1 MRGMSFSLPS
11 HLKGLVGYILFIGCL
26 GWTALTLGHRIA
38 EKTLILV
45 SHAEEGSPAAPSRV
59 ERFILGQIAARKA
72 PQVPVPRSVT
82 ALNAPDI
89 PVALLASRLDR
100 AESVPQEVLR
110 LPAAEVIKVLDEP
123 DVLVAVLTAKVDDL
137 KDEAIVASISKTRDT
152 SQGRSN
158 KDGRPLAR
166 AQAKVKPFKPLA
178 QKTAATN
185 LYLVSRLAT
194 DRPVQSATTRD
205 ILHRSLGAVIF
216 VN

>member
-1 MRGMSFSLPS
+1 MRGMSFSLLS

-26 GWTALTLGHRIA
+26 GWTALILGHRIA
-38 EKTLILV
+38 EDTLTLV

-72 PQVPVPRSVT
+72 PQVPIPRSVT

-89 PVALLASRLDR
+89 PVALLAARLDR

-110 LPAAEVIKVLDEP
+110 LPAAEVILVRDEP
-123 DVLVAVLTAKVDDL
+123 DVIVPVLTAEVDDL
-137 KDEAIVASISKTRDT
+137 TEVAIVASISKTWDR
-152 SQGRSN
+152 SQARSN
-158 KDGRPLAR
+158 RYVRPLAR
-166 AQAKVKPFKPLA
+166 AQAKVKPFKPLV
-178 QKTAATN
+178 QKTAATA
-185 LYLVSRLAT
+185 LYPVSKPTTNRV
-194 DRPVQSATTRD
+194 VQSATARD